1 VKIVLAYSGGLD
13 TSVLLKQ
20 FVDAGHQVVAM
31 TANLGESDMVA
42 GEGSQ
47 DALDA
52 VRQKALKLGAVDA
65 VLIDARERFISD
77 YAYPALAANAL
88 YQGVYPLSAALSRPL
103 IADLLVETA
112 AEYGADAVAHGCTG
126 KGNDQVRIEV
136 GVRAKAPHLK
146 TLAPLRDKPL
156 SRPDAIAY
164 AQAHG
169 VPIAHTAAKPYSV
182 DANLWGRSIE
192 AGVLENPWNA
202 PPDDAYAWSVAP
214 ETAPANG
221 TVVVISFKHGWPT
234 LRQAQGDNG
243 GPGGIGRGDN
253 GLSGV
258 SGRGELDG
266 AEMVFELNKIAGANG
281 VGRIDMIEDRVVG
294 LKSREVYECPG
305 SVTLIEAHKALER
318 LVLTRDELRLKA
330 ALDQKY
336 AELIYDAQWS
346 APLRL
351 ALDAFNAKLAERM
364 TGDVRVRLIRGR
376 AVVTG
381 SRSPFALYDE
391 SLATYGAG
399 DTFRHDAAGGFIQIH
414 GLPVAAGAAKAAE
427 AAERATPQIA

>member
-20 FVDAGHQVVAM
+20 FVQAGHQVVAM
-31 TANLGESDMVA
+31 TANLGESDLVA

-52 VRQKALKLGAVDA
+52 VRRKALALGAVEA
-65 VLIDARERFISD
+65 VMIDARERFIDD
-77 YAYPALAANAL
+77 YAYKALAANAL
-88 YQGVYPLSAALSRPL
+88 YEGVYPLSAALSRPL

-112 AEYGADAVAHGCTG
+112 AEYAADTVAHGCTG

-136 GVRAKAPHLK
+136 GVRAKAPHLR

-164 AQAHG
+164 AQANG
-169 VPIAHTAAKPYSV
+169 VPISHTAAKPYSV

-192 AGVLENPWNA
+192 AGVLEDPWNA
-202 PPDDAYAWSVAP
+202 PPEDAYAWSVAP
-214 ETAPANG
+214 ATAPVDG
-221 TVVVISFKHGWPT
+221 DEVVIAFRHGLPSIDGT
-234 LRQAQGDNG
+234 HGAQ
-243 GPGGIGRGDN
+243 
-253 GLSGV
+253 
-258 SGRGELDG
+258 
-266 AEMVFELNKIAGANG
+266 MVFELNKVAGANG
-281 VGRIDMIEDRVVG
+281 VGRIDLIEDRVVG

-330 ALDQKY
+330 MLDQKY

-346 APLRL
+346 SPLRG
-351 ALDAFNAKLAERM
+351 ALDAFNAKIAERL
-364 TGDVRVRLIRGR
+364 TGEVRLQLQRGR

-399 DTFRHDAAGGFIQIH
+399 DRFRHDAAGGFIEIY
-414 GLPVAAGAAKAAE
+414 GLPVAAGAAKAVAAAE
-427 AAERATPQIA
+427 AATPQPV

>member
-20 FVDAGHQVVAM
+20 FVEQGHQVVAM
-31 TANLGESDMVA
+31 TANLGESDMVS

-47 DALDA
+47 DALEA
-52 VRQKALKLGAVDA
+52 VRRKALTLGAVDA
-65 VLIDARERFISD
+65 VMIDARERFVEE
-77 YAYPALAANAL
+77 YALKALAGNAL

-112 AEYGADAVAHGCTG
+112 AEHGADAVAHGCTG

-156 SRPDAIAY
+156 SRPDAMAY

-202 PPDDAYAWSVAP
+202 PPDDAYAWTVDP
-214 ETAPANG
+214 VTAPASG
-221 TVVVISFKHGWPT
+221 TEVVIAFE
-234 LRQAQGDNG
+234 
-243 GPGGIGRGDN
+243 RGVP
-253 GLSGV
+253 SV
-258 SGRGELDG
+258 DG
-266 AEMVFELNKIAGANG
+266 AHGADMVFELNKTAGSNG
-281 VGRIDMIEDRVVG
+281 VGRIDIIEDRVVG
-294 LKSREVYECPG
+294 LKSREVYECPA

-318 LVLTRDELRLKA
+318 LVLTREELRVKA

-336 AELIYDAQWS
+336 GELIYDAQWS
-346 APLRL
+346 SPLRD
-351 ALDAFNAKLAERM
+351 ALDVFNTKLAERM
-364 TGDVRVRLIRGR
+364 TGEVRLRLVRGR

-381 SRSPFALYDE
+381 SRSPYALYDE

-399 DTFRHDAAGGFIQIH
+399 DRFRHDAAGGFIEIH

-427 AAERATPQIA
+427 AAQRATPQPA

>member
-1 VKIVLAYSGGLD
+1 MKIVLAYSGGLD

-20 FVDAGHQVVAM
+20 FIDQGHQVVAM
-31 TANLGESDMVA
+31 TLNLGESDMVA

-47 DALDA
+47 DALEA
-52 VRQKALKLGAVDA
+52 VRQKALTLGALDA
-65 VLIDARERFISD
+65 VLVDARERFIED
-77 YAYPALAANAL
+77 YAFKALAANAL

-103 IADLLVETA
+103 IADLLVEVA
-112 AEYGADAVAHGCTG
+112 AQYGADAVAHGCTG

-136 GVRAKAPHLK
+136 GVRAKAPHLT

-202 PPDDAYAWSVAP
+202 PPNDAYAWSVAP
-214 ETAPANG
+214 EAAPQSG
-221 TVVVISFKHGWPT
+221 SEVVIAFE
-234 LRQAQGDNG
+234 
-243 GPGGIGRGDN
+243 RGVPSVD
-253 GLSGV
+253 GKS
-258 SGRGELDG
+258 G
-266 AEMVFELNKIAGANG
+266 AEMVFELNKVAGANG

-330 ALDQKY
+330 GLDQKY
-336 AELIYDAQWS
+336 AELIYDALWS
-346 APLRL
+346 SPLRG

-364 TGDVRVRLIRGR
+364 TGEVRLRLVRGR

-414 GLPVAAGAAKAAE
+414 GLPVAAGAAKAAQ
-427 AAERATPQIA
+427 ASERATPQLV

>member
-1 VKIVLAYSGGLD
+1 MKIVLAYSGGLD

-20 FVDAGHQVVAM
+20 FVEQGHQVVAM

-47 DALDA
+47 DALEA
-52 VRQKALKLGAVDA
+52 VRRKALTLGAVDA
-65 VLIDARERFISD
+65 VMIDARERFVEE
-77 YAYPALAANAL
+77 YALKALAGNAL

-112 AEYGADAVAHGCTG
+112 AQHGADAVAHGCTG

-202 PPDDAYAWSVAP
+202 PPDDAYAWTVDP
-214 ETAPANG
+214 VTAPASG
-221 TVVVISFKHGWPT
+221 TEIVIAFE
-234 LRQAQGDNG
+234 
-243 GPGGIGRGDN
+243 RG
-253 GLSGV
+253 V
-258 SGRGELDG
+258 PAFDG
-266 AEMVFELNKIAGANG
+266 ARGADMVFELNKTAGSNG
-281 VGRIDMIEDRVVG
+281 VGRIDIIEDRVVG

-336 AELIYDAQWS
+336 GELIYDAQWS
-346 APLRL
+346 SPLRD
-351 ALDAFNAKLAERM
+351 ALDAFNTKLAERM
-364 TGDVRVRLIRGR
+364 TGEVRLRLVRGR

-399 DTFRHDAAGGFIQIH
+399 DRFRHDAAGGFIEIH
-414 GLPVAAGAAKAAE
+414 GLPVAAGAAKAHE
-427 AAERATPQIA
+427 AAQRATPQPA

>member
-1 VKIVLAYSGGLD
+1 MKIVLAYSGGLD

-20 FVDAGHQVVAM
+20 FIDAGHQVVAM
-31 TANLGESDMVA
+31 TLNLGESDMVA

-47 DALDA
+47 DALEA
-52 VRQKALKLGAVDA
+52 VRQKALKLGAMDA
-65 VLIDARERFISD
+65 VLIDARERFIAD
-77 YAYPALAANAL
+77 YAYKALAANAL
-88 YQGVYPLSAALSRPL
+88 YEGVYPLSAALSRPL

-192 AGVLENPWNA
+192 AGVLENPWNR
-202 PPDDAYAWSVAP
+202 PPEDAYAWSVAP
-214 ETAPANG
+214 ETAQAEG
-221 TVVVISFKHGWPT
+221 DEVVISFEKGTPSAA
-234 LRQAQGDNG
+234 LRQAQRD
-243 GPGGIGRGDN
+243 
-253 GLSGV
+253 V
-258 SGRGELDG
+258 G
-266 AEMVFELNKIAGANG
+266 AEMVFELNKIAGRNG
-281 VGRIDMIEDRVVG
+281 VGRIDLIEDRVVG

-318 LVLTRDELRLKA
+318 LVLTRDELRFKA
-330 ALDQKY
+330 SLDQKY
-336 AELIYDAQWS
+336 AELIYDALWS
-346 APLRL
+346 SPLRD
-351 ALDAFNAKLAERM
+351 ALDAFNAKIAERL
-364 TGDVRVRLIRGR
+364 TGEVRVRLVRGR

-381 SRSPFALYDE
+381 ARSPFALYDE

-399 DTFRHDAAGGFIQIH
+399 DTFRHDAAGGFIEIH

-427 AAERATPQIA
+427 AAQRAAPQLV

>member
-1 VKIVLAYSGGLD
+1 
-13 TSVLLKQ
+13 
-20 FVDAGHQVVAM
+20 
-31 TANLGESDMVA
+31 
-42 GEGSQ
+42 
-47 DALDA
+47 
-52 VRQKALKLGAVDA
+52 
-65 VLIDARERFISD
+65 
-77 YAYPALAANAL
+77 
-88 YQGVYPLSAALSRPL
+88 L

-112 AEYGADAVAHGCTG
+112 LAHGADAVAHGCTG

-146 TLAPLRDKPL
+146 TLAPLRDNPL

-164 AQAHG
+164 AEKHG
-169 VPIAHTAAKPYSV
+169 VPIAHTQAKPYSV

-202 PPDDAYAWSVAP
+202 PPEDAYAWTVAP
-214 ETAPANG
+214 ESAPSSGNE
-221 TVVVISFKHGWPT
+221 VVVAFKHGIPT
-234 LRQAQGDNG
+234 ID
-243 GPGGIGRGDN
+243 GR
-253 GLSGV
+253 
-258 SGRGELDG
+258 EG

-281 VGRIDMIEDRVVG
+281 VGRIDVIEDRVVG

-305 SVTLIEAHKALER
+305 SITLIEAHKALER

-330 ALDQKY
+330 TLDQKY
-336 AELIYDAQWS
+336 AELIYDGQWS
-346 APLRL
+346 SPLRD
-351 ALDAFNAKLAERM
+351 ALNAFNDKLAERM
-364 TGDVRVRLIRGR
+364 TGEVRLRLVRGR

-427 AAERATPQIA
+427 AAERATPEFA

>member
-1 VKIVLAYSGGLD
+1 MKIVLAYSGGLD

-20 FVDAGHQVVAM
+20 FIEAGNEVIAM
-31 TANLGESDMVA
+31 TLNLGESDMVA

-47 DALDA
+47 DALFA
-52 VRQKALKLGAVDA
+52 VRRKALQLGAVDA
-65 VLIDARERFISD
+65 VLIDARERFVTD
-77 YAYPALAANAL
+77 YAFKALAANAL
-88 YQGVYPLSAALSRPL
+88 YEGVYPLSAALSRPL

-112 AEYGADAVAHGCTG
+112 AEYRADAVAHGCTG

-136 GVRAKAPHLK
+136 GVRAKAPHLR
-146 TLAPLRDKPL
+146 TLAPLRDRPL

-164 AQAHG
+164 ADKHG
-169 VPIAHTAAKPYSV
+169 VPIAHTQAKPYSV

-202 PPDDAYAWSVAP
+202 PPEDAYAWTVTP
-214 ETAPANG
+214 QDAPAEG
-221 TVVVISFKHGWPT
+221 AEVIVTWERGIPT
-234 LRQAQGDNG
+234 IDG
-243 GPGGIGRGDN
+243 
-253 GLSGV
+253 SG
-258 SGRGELDG
+258 G
-266 AEMVFELNKIAGANG
+266 AEMVYELNTRAGAQG
-281 VGRIDMIEDRVVG
+281 VGRIDLIEDRVVG

-336 AELIYDAQWS
+336 GELIYDALWS
-346 APLRL
+346 SPLRG
-351 ALDAFNAKLAERM
+351 ALDAFNTKLAERL
-364 TGDVRVRLIRGR
+364 TGETRLQLLRGR

-381 SRSPFALYDE
+381 SRSPYALYDE

-399 DTFRHDAAGGFIQIH
+399 DRFRHDAAGGFIELH

-427 AAERATPQIA
+427 AAERATPQTV